1 MAMDDVEADQNDFSS
16 QVRWANAWQSSF
28 FALYC
33 MVMLVSL
40 FLFLCLLRAMAR
52 HTPKKETPLYFFIV
66 FIFFTGLVEDALII
80 QQFIMVNVPTAHTTT
95 LCQFFTYVVYGNKIL
110 TAVSVLSLLL
120 YTWIAVTLKRTVIEQ
135 TAKKYFPHFVLG
147 LFVLELILMIEPTLN
162 VRANAS
168 QQFCYHVD
176 KRFST
181 RRRVGWLYLVLYP
194 YFIPILLSI
203 FPLYKLAMKIKE
215 RALLSMHV
223 AQVRITVVIVIG
235 YYFFYLLYY
244 TLMLGRETEALLL
257 DRSHWRKLLGKL
269 L

>member
-16 QVRWANAWQSSF
+16 QVRWANAWQSIF

-110 TAVSVLSLLL
+110 TAISVLSLLF

-135 TAKKYFPHFVLG
+135 TAKKYFPVFVLG
-147 LFVLELILMIEPTLN
+147 LFLLELVLMIEPTLN

-168 QQFCYHVD
+168 QVSAMTSATRLPISVPLVRAARSMSPVD
-176 KRFST
+176 NCTMPRSCSSMEAWVPLPAPGGPKRIMFI
-181 RRRVGWLYLVLYP
+181 GVLFP
-194 YFIPILLSI
+194 RAAWPWPVPCRATSI
-203 FPLYKLAMKIKE
+203 SQSGFRTDAPTGA
-215 RALLSMHV
+215 
-223 AQVRITVVIVIG
+223 TG
-235 YYFFYLLYY
+235 P
-244 TLMLGRETEALLL
+244 G
-257 DRSHWRKLLGKL
+257 
-269 L
+269 